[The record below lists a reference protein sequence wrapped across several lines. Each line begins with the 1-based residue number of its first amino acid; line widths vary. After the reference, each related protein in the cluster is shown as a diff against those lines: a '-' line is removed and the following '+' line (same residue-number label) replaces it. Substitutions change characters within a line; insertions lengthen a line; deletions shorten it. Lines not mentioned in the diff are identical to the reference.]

1 MSDFEQ
7 LTQKYKKKTEFIDD
21 RSTPE
26 ARGARV
32 KRVRNLAN
40 LSRKEMGDDPDLN
53 MFTLKGWELARHG
66 GLPLDGAHKIVK
78 RVAREGV
85 FCTVEWLLYEEGQ
98 PPKVVVGKT
107 NDQVV
112 KEIFEEPE
120 EIKMQEELTFF
131 QKQYSSTIYYQ
142 ISDDGMLPFYEKG
155 DMVAGVPEMQENIQN
170 IIGMNCIVQLTSGE
184 VLCRKIRRAKSD
196 TCFNLVCINSDTEVE
211 NPIIADAELISATP
225 IIWHRKPRKKQ

>member
-1 MSDFEQ
+1 MSNFEQ
-7 LTQKYKKKTEFIDD
+7 STQKYKKKTEIIDD

-26 ARGARV
+26 ARAARI

-40 LSRKEMGDDPDLN
+40 LSRKEMCDDTDLN

-66 GLPLDGAHKIVK
+66 GLPLDGAHKIVQ
-78 RVAREGV
+78 RVARERV

-98 PPKVVVGKT
+98 PPNVIVGKT
-107 NDQVV
+107 NDQLAN
-112 KEIFEEPE
+112 ETCEEPE
-120 EIKMQEELTFF
+120 EIKIQEELTLF
-131 QKQYSSTIYYQ
+131 QDHYSSTIYYQ

-155 DMVAGVPEMQENIQN
+155 DMVAGIPEIKENIHN
-170 IIGMNCIVQLTSGE
+170 VIGMNCIVQLISGE

-211 NPIIADAELISATP
+211 SPIIADAELISATP
-225 IIWHRKPRKKQ
+225 ILWHRKPRKKQ